1 MTIVSLFGRTDD
13 FFLAYQAYLTSRVL
27 ENTKGVETRE
37 RRHHLHPSEVMTL
50 LIAFHVLF
58 SA

>member
-1 MTIVSLFGRTDD
+1 MTLVSLFCKTDD

-27 ENTKGVETRE
+27 ENTKGIETRG
-37 RRHHLHPSEVMTL
+37 RRHHLQPSAVMTL